1 VENHRSKTPSPNSP
15 RKADEIWAQRASRS
29 ESGAELFTIREAAAD
44 FDPEDKEE
52 VRFLRVAEARTFERG
67 EIERGMKFFC

>member
-1 VENHRSKTPSPNSP
+1 V
-15 RKADEIWAQRASRS
+15 
-29 ESGAELFTIREAAAD
+29 ELFTIREAAAD